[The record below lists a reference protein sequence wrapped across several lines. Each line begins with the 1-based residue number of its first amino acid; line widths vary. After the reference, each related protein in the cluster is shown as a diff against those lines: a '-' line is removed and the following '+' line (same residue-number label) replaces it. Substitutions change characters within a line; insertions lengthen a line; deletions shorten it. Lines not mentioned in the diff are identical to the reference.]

1 MWYYNPLK
9 VYENWIMKRPA
20 GIISKFSALGGIIFL
35 APSLL
40 LLFSCK
46 NSTTPSAEQQPSTNG
61 YQVINIY
68 PHSQEGF
75 TQGLVYLN
83 NFLYQGN
90 GLYGKSSIQKLEL
103 ETGAILQQKDLPGRY
118 FGEGITIFGDSLFQ
132 LTWKSKTGFIYNAET
147 FDSLG
152 QFAYSTEGWG
162 LTHDNH
168 RLIMSDGTSTIHF
181 INPHTMTFTG
191 EITVRDQNEQV
202 TNLNE
207 LEYIKGE
214 IWANVWLTNQI
225 VRINPDN
232 GQVIGWLDLTGI
244 LAAGTCSQ
252 PVDVLN
258 GIAYDSGNDRIF
270 VTGKNWCKLFEIEL
284 ITSD

>member
-1 MWYYNPLK
+1 
-9 VYENWIMKRPA
+9 MKTPT
-20 GIISKFSALGGIIFL
+20 GITSKYSSSSGIFFL
-35 APSLL
+35 AASLL
-40 LLFSCK
+40 FLISCK
-46 NSTTPSAEQQPSTNG
+46 NSTTPSSKQQPTTNG
-61 YQVINIY
+61 YQVVNIY
-68 PHSQEGF
+68 PHSQEAF

-83 NFLYQGN
+83 DFLYQGN

-103 ETGAILQQKDLPGRY
+103 ETGTVLQQKDLPIRY

-132 LTWKSKTGFIYNAET
+132 LTWRSKIGFIYNVET

-152 QFAYSTEGWG
+152 QFVYSTEGWG

-191 EITVRDQNEQV
+191 EITVQQENQPI

-214 IWANVWLTNQI
+214 IWANVWLTNRI

-232 GQVIGWLDLTGI
+232 GQVTGWLDLTGI
-244 LAAGTCSQ
+244 LPAGTCSL

-258 GIAYDSGNDRIF
+258 GIAYDSQNDRIF

-284 ITSD
+284 IAPE

>member
-1 MWYYNPLK
+1 
-9 VYENWIMKRPA
+9 MKTPSD
-20 GIISKFSALGGIIFL
+20 IISKYSTFYIITLVAVSLQFL
-35 APSLL
+35 I
-40 LLFSCK
+40 SCK
-46 NSTTPSAEQQPSTNG
+46 DSTTSSSKQQPTTNG
-61 YQVINIY
+61 YQVVNIY
-68 PHSQEGF
+68 PHSQEAF

-83 NFLYQGN
+83 NLLYQGN
-90 GLYGKSSIQKLEL
+90 GLYGKSSIQKLDL
-103 ETGAILQQKDLPGRY
+103 ETGVVLQQKDLPSRY

-132 LTWKSKTGFIYNAET
+132 LTWKSKTGFIYDVES

-152 QFAYSTEGWG
+152 QFTYSSEGWG

-191 EITVRDQNEQV
+191 EITVHEENQLI

-214 IWANVWLTNQI
+214 IWANVWLTNRI
-225 VRINPDN
+225 VRINPDT
-232 GQVIGWLDLTGI
+232 GQVTGWLDLTGI
-244 LAAGTCSQ
+244 LPAGTCSQ

-258 GIAYDSGNDRIF
+258 GIAYDSQNDRIF
-270 VTGKNWCKLFEIEL
+270 VTGKNWCKLFEIKV
-284 ITSD
+284 IAPD